1 MAPRPDLRL
10 AAVRNLA
17 DAGLRVVVG
26 CAPVMPLINDSE
38 SSLDALGREA
48 AAAGA
53 TSLWANVLFLKPC
66 AYQVFLPFLEERFP
80 ELVRKYR
87 ERYERAAYL
96 RGSYPEMIQERVE
109 QIRKRYGLLKSDRS
123 EPEPELWPRDSQ
135 MHLF

>member
-1 MAPRPDLRL
+1 VKTL
-10 AAVRNLA
+10 V

-38 SSLDALGREA
+38 SSLDALASAA

-53 TSLWANVLFLKPC
+53 ATFWSNVLFLKPC

-87 ERYERAAYL
+87 ERYDRAAYL

-109 QIRKRYGLLKSDRS
+109 HARNRHGLNRAGEDR
-123 EPEPELWPRDSQ
+123 EPELWPRDRQ
-135 MHLF
+135 IPLFEP